1 MWGQPTYS
9 NLIRVISKYGRL
21 IVVLVVIVGIALIS
35 VIVSDRKTPVIS
47 CKDCNVIVVG
57 YDTVGA
63 KHVSSLGYERDTT
76 PQLDKMAKAGFS
88 FAQNY
93 STAPWTV
100 PSFMATF
107 TGQYPTQH
115 GVVNK
120 YTVYNS
126 DQQTISN
133 LDQISPGTETLAQQ
147 FKKQGYMTGG
157 FTGDSGVSAKFG
169 YGNGFDVYTEP
180 TPFGS
185 IGDSSTQAISWLKEN
200 PNKKF
205 FMFLHGYDAH
215 GQNKVD
221 DDFLKTGEFIPKSYK
236 GPLTGTAQE
245 EAMLREKQL
254 TEDLNLTKEDYAY
267 LNGIYD
273 SKIKNGDAKFGK
285 FWSQIESMGLAKK
298 TVVVMLADHGEE
310 WGEHNGVD
318 HGHSLYGEQVHVPLV
333 FTVPGAEPLKEP
345 IDTQVSSLDVAPTL
359 FDIVGLKPT
368 YQYESQMQGKS
379 LLPLMQGKGVA
390 GQDVFLETDYLDFT
404 HIRGIQTANGWKYII
419 TEQTG
424 KEELYDLNND
434 PGEHK
439 NVAKVQANKAKLQ
452 ELRLRVRNHIIAMG
466 DNPDK
471 QWTTGCLPV
480 YPSECQQ

>member
-1 MWGQPTYS
+1 MG
-9 NLIRVISKYGRL
+9 
-21 IVVLVVIVGIALIS
+21 VIVGLSLFVALTNN
-35 VIVSDRKTPVIS
+35 RTTPEIS

-63 KHVSSLGYERDTT
+63 KHVSSLGYERQTT
-76 PQLDKMAKAGFS
+76 PQLDKMAEQGFS

-93 STAPWTV
+93 APAPWTV
-100 PSFMATF
+100 PSFMSIF

-120 YTVYNS
+120 YTTYNS
-126 DQQTISN
+126 QQQTLSN
-133 LDQISPGTETLAQQ
+133 LNQISPGTETLAQQ
-147 FKKQGYMTGG
+147 FKAKGYITGG

-169 YGNGFDVYTEP
+169 NGNGFDIYTEP
-180 TPFGS
+180 NAFGS
-185 IGDSSTQAISWLKEN
+185 IGDSSALALNWLKEN

-215 GQNKVD
+215 GQAKTD
-221 DDFLKTGEFIPKSYK
+221 SDFLKTGEFIPKNYK
-236 GPLTGTAQE
+236 GPLNGSAQE
-245 EAMLREKQL
+245 EAQLREKQL
-254 TEDLNLTKEDYAY
+254 TEKLNLSKADYAY

-273 SKIKNGDAKFGK
+273 SKIKEGDAKFGN
-285 FWSQIESMGLAKK
+285 FWNEIESMGLAKK

-310 WGEHNGVD
+310 WGEHGGVD
-318 HGHSLYGEQVHVPLV
+318 HGHSLYSELVHVPLV
-333 FTVPGAEPLKEP
+333 FVVPGSEQQKLES
-345 IDTQVSSLDVAPTL
+345 DTQVSSLDVAPTL
-359 FDIVGLKPT
+359 LDIVGLSPT
-368 YQYESQMQGKS
+368 YQYKSQMQGKS
-379 LLPLMQGKGVA
+379 LLPIMQGKEVA
-390 GQDVFLETDYLDFT
+390 GQDIYLETDYLDFT
-404 HIRGIQTANGWKYII
+404 HIRGIQTANGWKYMI

-434 PGEHK
+434 PSEQK
-439 NVAKVQANKAKLQ
+439 NVASVKANKAKLQ

-480 YPSECQQ
+480 YPTECQQ